1 MKVKGFGDKGS
12 SYEKEGMVNVK
23 GFGWGQEIKL
33 RGRGMVKVK
42 GFRDKGSSYEE
53 EEWWKWISWAKSDIE
68 GWEEKGGRRID
79 V

>member
-1 MKVKGFGDKGS
+1 MKGFGDKRS

-23 GFGWGQEIKL
+23 GFGWRQEIKL

-53 EEWWKWISWAKSDIE
+53 EEW
-68 GWEEKGGRRID
+68 
-79 V
+79 